1 MNTDEGRQK
10 YKSLDNQLRRATDK
24 AREKWWEEQC
34 SELEQYGKQ
43 GRMDLMYRR
52 VAELTKQ
59 KKKKHNTQVKDR
71 HGKLLTEEE
80 EVKCQWKEYI
90 EELYDGTGK
99 PLHTVQ
105 SLEVEADVQD
115 DDKGPSFLYSEFE
128 KALEELKNKK
138 ASGPDGIPAE
148 LLKAL
153 GSAGKRELFEIPGY
167 VMKYTYM
174 ESGQRIS
181 WSP

>member
-1 MNTDEGRQK
+1 
-10 YKSLDNQLRRATDK
+10 
-24 AREKWWEEQC
+24 
-34 SELEQYGKQ
+34 
-43 GRMDLMYRR
+43 MYRR

-59 KKKKHNTQVKDR
+59 KKKKHNTRVKDR
-71 HGKLLTEEE
+71 HSKLLTEED
-80 EVKCQWKEYI
+80 EVKCRWKEYI
-90 EELYDGTGK
+90 EYDGTGK
-99 PLHTVQ
+99 SLHAGQ

-115 DDKGPSFLYSEFE
+115 DNKGPSALYSEFE

-138 ASGPDGIPAE
+138 ATGPDRIPAE

>member
-1 MNTDEGRQK
+1 LN
-10 YKSLDNQLRRATDK
+10 NQLRRATDK

-34 SELEQYGKQ
+34 SELEQYVKR
-43 GRMDLMYRR
+43 GRMDLTYRR

-153 GSAGKRELFEIPGY
+153 GSAGKGSNLKY
-167 VMKYTYM
+167 VMKYTYAK
-174 ESGQRIS
+174 SGQRIS